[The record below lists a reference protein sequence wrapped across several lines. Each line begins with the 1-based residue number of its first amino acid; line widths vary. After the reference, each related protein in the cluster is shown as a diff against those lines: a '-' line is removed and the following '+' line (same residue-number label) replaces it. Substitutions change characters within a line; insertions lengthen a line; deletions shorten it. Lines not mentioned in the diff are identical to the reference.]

1 MPILSKF
8 VYKYNA
14 IPIKNPNQIFCIYK
28 QVVSNNYIEG

>member
-8 VYKYNA
+8 VCEYNA
-14 IPIKNPNQIFCIYK
+14 IPIKNPQKILCIYK